1 MRARRKYEHVGTDRT
16 ATFADAPGFFYVQ
29 HATLIGLYNL
39 DTAHSSSN
47 SLGLSIDWI
56 RGRSPFGQLIEYATV
71 DAFAAGLSYYW

>member
-1 MRARRKYEHVGTDRT
+1 MDRT
-16 ATFADAPGFFYVQ
+16 ATFVDAPGFFYVQ

-47 SLGLSIDWI
+47 ALGLSIDWI